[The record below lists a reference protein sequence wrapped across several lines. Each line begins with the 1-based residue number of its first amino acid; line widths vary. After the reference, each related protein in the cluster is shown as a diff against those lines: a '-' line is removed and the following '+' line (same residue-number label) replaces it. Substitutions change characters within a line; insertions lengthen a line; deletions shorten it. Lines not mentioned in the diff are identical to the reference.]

1 MDTGFPC
8 IPAIN
13 SSTPLSDQDK
23 KFSSQ
28 YQYNI
33 KQTSDENNEKYQIL
47 QTNITRTAWETARR
61 ITKETLGITRLKKLR
76 KDGGRLFE
84 MGAFL
89 TLWPKEWT
97 PSRGRGLIMTWA
109 LIRGRRA

>member
-1 MDTGFPC
+1 MGDSKE
-8 IPAIN
+8 N
-13 SSTPLSDQDK
+13 
-23 KFSSQ
+23 
-28 YQYNI
+28 YQRDLGSY
-33 KQTSDENNEKYQIL
+33 KV
-47 QTNITRTAWETARR
+47 
-61 ITKETLGITRLKKLR
+61 KEIEE
-76 KDGGRLFE
+76 RLFE

>member
-13 SSTPLSDQDK
+13 PSTPLSDQDK

-47 QTNITRTAWETARR
+47 QTNITRTACETARR
-61 ITKETLGITRLKKLR
+61 ITKETLGVTRLKKLR

-97 PSRGRGLIMTWA
+97 PSRGRGLIITWA